1 MRIALVSP
9 YDFAYPGGV
18 NNHVAH
24 LAGNFT
30 QMGHDVTIL
39 APSSKRAD
47 QLDVP
52 ELEVVGKRPVP
63 VPSGGSSARVTLS
76 PLLSGHVKRILNEKQ
91 FDVVHLHEPL
101 LPALPLTVLR
111 HSTATN
117 IGTFH
122 AYHESSIA
130 YHYSRRIL
138 MHYFRKLHG
147 KIAVSPPAMEFNRR
161 YFPGYYNIIP
171 NGVDL
176 EHFSPAQPPLAEY
189 MDGKL
194 NILFVGRLEK
204 RKGLQH
210 LLGAFRRV
218 KAKLPDTR
226 LMVVG
231 PKGRSGWEYE
241 GLVDSYDLKDVVFLG
256 GVPYSVLPRYYTTA
270 HVFCAPNTGQ
280 ESQGLILLEAL
291 ASGRPIVA
299 SNIPGFAYVM
309 AHGEEGL
316 MTPPGDEDALAEA
329 LATLLQDEGLRQ
341 RMGARGWLRAQDFCW
356 SKVSRRILDYYSR
369 LLQERAGAG
378 TRP

>member
-18 NNHVAH
+18 NNHVTH
-24 LAGNFT
+24 LSRNFDR
-30 QMGHDVTIL
+30 MGHDVTIL
-39 APSSKRAD
+39 APSSKTAE

-63 VPSGGSSARVTLS
+63 VPSGGSSARITLS
-76 PLLSGHVKRILNEKQ
+76 PLLSGHIKRILGEKQ

-122 AYHESSIA
+122 AYHESSLA

-138 MHYFRKLHG
+138 MRYFRRLHG
-147 KIAVSPPAMEFNRR
+147 KIAVSPPAMEFNRQ

-194 NILFVGRLEK
+194 NILFVGRPEK

-210 LLGAFRRV
+210 LLGAFSRV
-218 KAKLPDTR
+218 RAKLPETR

-231 PKGRSGWEYE
+231 PKGRSSWEYE
-241 GLVDSYDLKDVVFLG
+241 ALVDSYDLKDVVFIR
-256 GVPYSVLPRYYTTA
+256 GVSYSVLPRYYTTA

-280 ESQGLILLEAL
+280 ESQGVILLEAL

-316 MTPPGDEDALAEA
+316 MAPPGDEDALAEA
-329 LATLLQDEGLRQ
+329 LVILLQDEGLRQ
-341 RMGARGWLRAQDFCW
+341 RMGARGWLRAQDFSW
-356 SKVSRRILDYYSR
+356 QKVSRRILDYYSR
-369 LLQERAGAG
+369 LLQERSRAE
-378 TRP
+378 TRL